1 MSEYTVVG
9 QTVARVDAVEKVT
22 GAAQYGADVHPA
34 GMLYGKI
41 VRSKHAH
48 ANILSIDTSEAEKL
62 PGVRAIITQDDV
74 PSGRRVFATD
84 KVLYLGEPLAAVAAT
99 DPDIAEEAA
108 ELIKIEYEVLPVV
121 QDVMEAIKVSA
132 PRLQSDAAKDGP
144 NRREISAQI
153 RKLTRD
159 KENDHSDEIS
169 KLEAALEEY
178 PDEVYYNISA
188 ESHSEAGDVEKGFA
202 ESDVVVEDTY
212 VIPRVHQTYMEPHVS
227 VASADSS
234 GKVTVWASTQ
244 GPFAIRSGIAGTL
257 GIPLTQI
264 NVIGTTMGGGFG
276 GRFGVII
283 THVPAVL
290 LSQKTGRP
298 VRVQM
303 TREEEFIDGRPAPGC
318 VIKIKTGA
326 TNDGQ
331 ILAREALAFWDSG
344 SVSGASIGSTI
355 RVRGVYKIPNLKVDA
370 YGVHT
375 NKSGTAAYR
384 APGAP
389 QAIFA
394 GESQLD
400 EIAERIGMDPVKFRL
415 MNMREEGDPV
425 PAGANE
431 PKVGYKETLEAVA
444 DAAGW
449 WDREAGENQGWGVAV
464 GDWTNGCGPGGV
476 YVSVHEDGSARIFHG
491 SMDITGTDTMISQI
505 TAEILTIPYESVTI
519 RRGDTDSAPYS
530 TGSGGSVVT
539 FTMGNTAKLAAED
552 AHRRILE
559 LASERLNTNV
569 DNLELKDG
577 AVHVVSA
584 DPPKSISLGE
594 LAAYSLSTTGGPIVG
609 KGSFARQAS
618 TPALAAQIAKVE
630 VDPDTG
636 RTRVLKLVA
645 SQDVGYA
652 INPMAVEGQIEGG
665 TVQGYAW
672 AMMEEMQYGENGN
685 INPGFVDYRVPTSA
699 DLPTVESVIVE
710 VPAPNGPYGAKGV
723 GEPPITPTLATMA
736 NAVKDAIGVRVTE
749 LPIKPE
755 KVVEAL
761 KSNGH
766 GT

>member
-1 MSEYTVVG
+1 MSDYTVVG
-9 QTVARVDAVEKVT
+9 QKVARVDAVEKVT
-22 GAAQYGADVHPA
+22 GAAQYGADVHPP
-34 GMLYGKI
+34 GMLYGQI
-41 VRSKHAH
+41 VRSKHPH

-84 KVLYLGEPLAAVAAT
+84 KVLYLGEPLAAIAAT

-108 ELIKIEYEVLPVV
+108 ELVKIEYEVLPVV
-121 QDVMEAIKVSA
+121 QDVMEAIKASA
-132 PRLQSDAAKDGP
+132 PRLHGDATKDGP
-144 NRREISAQI
+144 KRREISTQI
-153 RKLTRD
+153 RRLSRD

-188 ESHSEAGDVEKGFA
+188 ESHSDAGDVEKGFA

-234 GKVTVWASTQ
+234 GKITVWASTQ

-326 TNDGQ
+326 TKDGRL
-331 ILAREALAFWDSG
+331 LAREALAFWDSG

-415 MNMREEGDPV
+415 MNMREEGDLV
-425 PAGANE
+425 PAGAAE

-476 YVSVHEDGSARIFHG
+476 YVSVHEDGSARVFHG

-505 TAEILTIPYESVTI
+505 IAEILTVPYESVTI

-552 AHRRILE
+552 THQRILE
-559 LASERLNTNV
+559 LASERLNMNV

-577 AVHVVSA
+577 EVHVVSA

-609 KGSFARQAS
+609 KGSFAR
-618 TPALAAQIAKVE
+618 
-630 VDPDTG
+630 
-636 RTRVLKLVA
+636 
-645 SQDVGYA
+645 
-652 INPMAVEGQIEGG
+652 
-665 TVQGYAW
+665 
-672 AMMEEMQYGENGN
+672 
-685 INPGFVDYRVPTSA
+685 
-699 DLPTVESVIVE
+699 
-710 VPAPNGPYGAKGV
+710 
-723 GEPPITPTLATMA
+723 
-736 NAVKDAIGVRVTE
+736 
-749 LPIKPE
+749 
-755 KVVEAL
+755 
-761 KSNGH
+761 
-766 GT
+766 